1 MQWISVKKRLPTI
14 EDRVL
19 VVYDY
24 ILDQDSP
31 RKHIY
36 SIGVAYYCPSRS
48 WISDS
53 LHMTNKSTVL
63 YWQELPEMPES
74 INNIPI
80 YLEIYERLTS
90 IFKDDRYLNDIKK
103 DVAILLNDYDK
114 LRKNEE

>member
-1 MQWISVKKRLPTI
+1 MSWISVKKRLPQTK
-14 EDRVL
+14 DRVL
-19 VVYDY
+19 VVHDY
-24 ILDQDSP
+24 ILNHAPLKD
-31 RKHIY
+31 
-36 SIGVAYYCPSRS
+36 IGIAYYCPSRS
-48 WISDS
+48 SWISDS
-53 LHMTNKSTVL
+53 LYMTHNATIL